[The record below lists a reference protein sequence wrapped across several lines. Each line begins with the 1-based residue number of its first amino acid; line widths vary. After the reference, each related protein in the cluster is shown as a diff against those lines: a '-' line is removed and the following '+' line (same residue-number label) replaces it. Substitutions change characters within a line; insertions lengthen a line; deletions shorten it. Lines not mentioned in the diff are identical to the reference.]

1 MEQHE
6 KNIVMVLFF
15 ICVIVLTILPILSIT
30 VDRLITI
37 KKETQASTV
46 RTHTYLKY
54 IDADYPYS
62 QIKYYYDTTTKVM
75 YIGNKDD
82 TLTVMLDENGKPLL
96 YSEKEK

>member
-6 KNIVMVLFF
+6 ENIVMLLFF
-15 ICVIVLTILPILSIT
+15 VCVIVLTILPILSIT
-30 VDRLITI
+30 VNNQ
-37 KKETQASTV
+37 KETQASTV

-75 YIGNKDD
+75 YMGNKDN